1 VLCKDAVKCQGC
13 KASLLDGIWCL
24 DDVILTGI
32 YRSPQNLLYD
42 KLIVINIKTV

>member
-1 VLCKDAVKCQGC
+1 MLSKDALKCQGY

-32 YRSPQNLLYD
+32 YRSLQKLLYD
-42 KLIVINIKTV
+42 KLSFINIKKM